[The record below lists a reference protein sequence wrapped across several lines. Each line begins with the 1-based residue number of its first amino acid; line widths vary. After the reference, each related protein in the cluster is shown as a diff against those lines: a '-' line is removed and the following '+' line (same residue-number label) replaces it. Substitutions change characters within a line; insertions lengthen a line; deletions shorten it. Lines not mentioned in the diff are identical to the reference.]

1 LYRYLKRKKFR
12 QVEIHILFI
21 FDENAM
27 GSKKML
33 EGISAK
39 GVSQEVTPSCEV
51 PENRIR

>member
-1 LYRYLKRKKFR
+1 LKRKEFR
-12 QVEIHILFI
+12 CLEIHILFI
-21 FDENAM
+21 CGENAM

-39 GVSQEVTPSCEV
+39 GVSQEDTPSCEV